1 VNLDTNAIY
10 STLSLLLMFLGLVG
24 AIIPVLPGPI
34 LIFAGAVIFAVGDN
48 FTRIGIPT
56 LIFLGVLTML
66 AYGSELALTTFF
78 TRRVGATW
86 KTVVGA
92 IVGGLVGGVLG
103 NAPVPILGALFGA
116 ALGAVIGVL
125 VVERG
130 LNRREWPEAL
140 RVSRNYLAGCLVGRL
155 VELTLCIIMITIVA
169 VQAAI

>member
-1 VNLDTNAIY
+1 MNLDTNAIY